1 MKMTRPMEVRLL
13 AALTVCVVATGC
25 GGPPE
30 ELETARQESLGTV
43 EQAASC
49 AICPPDISIWRDT
62 PGYTRTCYCE
72 GTSGSAW
79 GTDIY
84 TDDSNICAAARH
96 AGVIPAGGGAVTV
109 KNGPGR
115 SSYTGSSRNGVTTY
129 SYGSWPGSITLTSAV
144 MNCTQACPSNLA
156 SYRGQ
161 NGTVVTCTCAA
172 ENTLAGGV
180 WGTGTYTD
188 DSDLC
193 RSAVHAGR
201 ITTAG
206 GTVNAVIRGGL
217 SSYVGST
224 QNGVTSSSYTSWY
237 GSFTFQ

>member
-25 GGPPE
+25 GGPAE
-30 ELETARQESLGTV
+30 ELEMARQESVGTV
-43 EQAASC
+43 DQALSC
-49 AICPPDISIWRDT
+49 ALCPPDISIWRDT

-72 GTSGSAW
+72 GTGGAVW

-96 AGVIPAGGGAVTV
+96 AGVITAAGGAVTV

-115 SSYTGSSRNGVTTY
+115 SSYTGSSRNGVTSY
-129 SYGSWPGSITLTSAV
+129 SYGYWPGSITLTGAI
-144 MNCTQACPSNLA
+144 MNCVQDCPRNLTSHRGSNG
-156 SYRGQ
+156 S
-161 NGTVVTCTCAA
+161 VVTCACAA
-172 ENTLAGGV
+172 ENTAAGSV

-188 DSDLC
+188 DSDVC
-193 RSAVHAGR
+193 RAALHAGR

-206 GTVNAVIRGGL
+206 GTVNAVIAPGQ

-224 QNGVTSSSYTSWY
+224 QNGVTSSSYTAWF
-237 GSFTFQ
+237 GSYTFQ